1 MSPSDYQSFIYF
13 RAVSHKKRVYKS
25 VTCHR
30 FLLRPLLEPVCWV
43 TLVTRVFSF
52 LWRGLSP
59 LSPIDIAK
67 KWKNWDNLWRLELK
81 TVEMFGV
88 FKLNSYFCIVIKY
101 RLMVHVNE
109 NDCNVPLCSIE
120 TSLKYETFSLISS
133 NILHHI
139 DFFSF
144 RFAFFKK

>member
-1 MSPSDYQSFIYF
+1 MGDAGDTSFLF
-13 RAVSHKKRVYKS
+13 FFVEGS
-25 VTCHR
+25 VTPVTHR
-30 FLLRPLLEPVCWV
+30 HCE
-43 TLVTRVFSF
+43 
-52 LWRGLSP
+52 
-59 LSPIDIAK
+59 K

-88 FKLNSYFCIVIKY
+88 FKLNSYFCNGIKY

-120 TSLKYETFSLISS
+120 TSIKYETFSLISS

-139 DFFSF
+139 DFFPSDLHF
-144 RFAFFKK
+144 SKNNRTFALEDAIVR

>member
-88 FKLNSYFCIVIKY
+88 FKLNSYFCNGIKY

-109 NDCNVPLCSIE
+109 NDCNVPLYSIE
-120 TSLKYETFSLISS
+120 TSIKYETFSLISS

>member
-1 MSPSDYQSFIYF
+1 MTPTFHLIFMHWSHYPPIWMSPSDYQSFIYF

-52 LWRGLSP
+52 FCGGVCHPCHPSVLR
-59 LSPIDIAK
+59 K
-67 KWKNWDNLWRLELK
+67 NWKNGIILLRLELK

-88 FKLNSYFCIVIKY
+88 FKLNSYFCNGIKY

-109 NDCNVPLCSIE
+109 NDCNKE
-120 TSLKYETFSLISS
+120 
-133 NILHHI
+133 
-139 DFFSF
+139 FFFQNGRMGKEVEGS
-144 RFAFFKK
+144 

>member
-52 LWRGLSP
+52 FVEGAVTPVTHRYCEKIGKMGGFW
-59 LSPIDIAK
+59 IDLHEK
-67 KWKNWDNLWRLELK
+67 
-81 TVEMFGV
+81 
-88 FKLNSYFCIVIKY
+88 
-101 RLMVHVNE
+101 
-109 NDCNVPLCSIE
+109 
-120 TSLKYETFSLISS
+120 SS
-133 NILHHI
+133 
-139 DFFSF
+139 
-144 RFAFFKK
+144 AE